1 MGTGNLSVWVG
12 TGLLTA
18 GLSAAVLAGPAV
30 AVAQTGAGSE
40 SSSDSASAP
49 GDTQPDPAKSE
60 TTKPDAADTA
70 KPDAA
75 DTTKPDE
82 TKPDEPKPD
91 VDEPGDAASE
101 DPEPSSEPE
110 PDPEAEPTP
119 THARS
124 GLTPNTPADR
134 PAAVGDVTD
143 PDDDADEP
151 ARADDVAAPAD
162 TAADTVETAPA
173 PVRHEDRTPVAEP
186 VDTEPE
192 PSADM
197 PSTVTALRMVSAAD
211 TAQDSVA
218 PVRTTILGFVTS
230 VLFGLLTGFE
240 QIVNGPPRLPAGS
253 TVTVQSSS
261 LKVTDTMTVA
271 ADWYF
276 PDGDDPPQR
285 LVLLQHGVLAI
296 GPMYSYTAAQLAQDT
311 HSIVITPTLT
321 SNPFA
326 DGGLWLGGDGMHEA
340 IAQLFTGDRAALT
353 VSALAAGYAERYGL
367 DPAEACLPQKFALAG
382 HSLGGALV
390 SGVSKY
396 LVRNGGVADLV
407 GVISLDGVPL
417 GSQMPDALAAL
428 ADYEKDTGRYV
439 PVRQIAA
446 PWNYLNAFSNANQ
459 SLTAAR
465 PNHYDGVILTGG
477 VHMDS
482 MQGGN
487 ALIQFSAFLIAGF
500 PQPQNPPAV
509 HQLMVSWLDAW
520 FTGTDT
526 DQAPGPTFV
535 IETPQGPATATVI
548 GSPLPAITLRE
559 AQHA

>member
-353 VSALAAGYAERYGL
+353 ASALAAGYAERYGL

>member
-18 GLSAAVLAGPAV
+18 GLSAAVLAGPAL
-30 AVAQTGAGSE
+30 AVAQAGAGSE
-40 SSSDSASAP
+40 SSSDSTSAP
-49 GDTQPDPAKSE
+49 ADTRAETAKPDTTEPDATKPD
-60 TTKPDAADTA
+60 TTKPD
-70 KPDAA
+70 
-75 DTTKPDE
+75 TTEPDE

-91 VDEPGDAASE
+91 VDEPGDAAPE

-110 PDPEAEPTP
+110 PEPEAKPTP

-134 PAAVGDVTD
+134 PAAVEDATEPAD
-143 PDDDADEP
+143 TAADEP

-162 TAADTVETAPA
+162 TAADTVETAPT
-173 PVRHEDRTPVAEP
+173 PVRHEDRTRVAEP

-192 PSADM
+192 PSADR
-197 PSTVTALRMVSAAD
+197 PSAVTALRVVSVAEP
-211 TAQDSVA
+211 AQDSVA

-353 VSALAAGYAERYGL
+353 ASALAAGYAERYGL

-417 GSQMPDALAAL
+417 GSQLPDALAAL

-439 PVRQIAA
+439 PLRQIAA

-465 PNHYDGVILTGG
+465 PNHYNGVILTGG

-559 AQHA
+559 AQRA